1 MSGRPQWV
9 PAPEVCGQAREM
21 ASRVLTVSQVSDC
34 LGISESTLYDNQNGY
49 MEFAGTIARGQVNS
63 SAGPSDPQRRSN
75 DGKGLDYTIVSFCDY
90 VKRYYSVKLN
100 YGLSFIGN
108 CTKTFASCAIEL

>member
-1 MSGRPQWV
+1 M

-34 LGISESTLYDNQNGY
+34 LGISETTLYDNQNGY